1 VVQSYSK
8 NNSHIN
14 KTRLGQLSVNI
25 KQMLAMEKKRRKS
38 AREKG
43 KDGRAKGMTV
53 GTGGQM
59 RLSFGAAKKSDTP
72 MTPITPGMPVS
83 LVAPTLVPTV
93 VNETD
98 VAEE

>member
-1 VVQSYSK
+1 
-8 NNSHIN
+8 
-14 KTRLGQLSVNI
+14 
-25 KQMLAMEKKRRKS
+25 
-38 AREKG
+38 
-43 KDGRAKGMTV
+43 V

-83 LVAPTLVPTV
+83 LVAPTLVPAV